1 MRISHGRRTVWA
13 KILRVMQFYLRAA
26 ITTRPLIAF
35 FIFLQL
41 VCSSMDGFYI
51 YLTITIDL
59 HRVVVSDE
67 TKKKWGLGLFHI
79 TKSGQRLV
87 FDLDLYLRILEE
99 GYWIDSMIEK

>member
-1 MRISHGRRTVWA
+1 
-13 KILRVMQFYLRAA
+13 
-26 ITTRPLIAF
+26 
-35 FIFLQL
+35 
-41 VCSSMDGFYI
+41 MDGFYI

-67 TKKKWGLGLFHI
+67 TKKKWGLRLFHI